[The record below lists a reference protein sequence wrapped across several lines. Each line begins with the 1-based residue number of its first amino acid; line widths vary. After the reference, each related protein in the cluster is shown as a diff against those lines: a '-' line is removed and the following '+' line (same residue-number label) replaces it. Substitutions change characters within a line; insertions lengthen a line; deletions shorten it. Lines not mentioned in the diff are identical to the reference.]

1 MRKDA
6 FYNEDVGAKADQS
19 RHYSILSN
27 QGLDPGAVPLPT
39 SRWESSTAARVKEKK
54 KRKGL
59 MMAKKASLLKGFSEE
74 LQKLGFNGMGVGG
87 GGMLGFGG
95 GGGGRMA
102 GGMAGR
108 MGAAGGRAG
117 SMPGGIG
124 FRRGGV
130 VTSKN
135 KKSLGP
141 RIRIV
146 SSKSKKRY

>member
-39 SRWESSTAARVKEKK
+39 SSWESSTAARVKEKK

-59 MMAKKASLLKGFSEE
+59 MMAKKAALLKGFSEE
-74 LQKLGFNGMGVGG
+74 VQKLGFNGMGVGG
-87 GGMLGFGG
+87 GGMVGF

-102 GGMAGR
+102 GGMGGGMAG
-108 MGAAGGRAG
+108 AG
-117 SMPGGIG
+117 SMGAGTG
-124 FRRGGV
+124 FRKGGV
-130 VTSKN
+130 VTSKS
-135 KKSLGP
+135 KKSLSP

-146 SSKSKKRY
+146 SSKSKRRY